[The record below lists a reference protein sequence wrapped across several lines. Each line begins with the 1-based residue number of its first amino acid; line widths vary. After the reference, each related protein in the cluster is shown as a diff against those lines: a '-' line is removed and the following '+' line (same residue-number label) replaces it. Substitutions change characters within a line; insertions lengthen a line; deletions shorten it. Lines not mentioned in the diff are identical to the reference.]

1 MLVQTEGTE
10 ERGPDTTDHM
20 DLDPQTPEFIPAAT
34 PAAKVPTNTNPASAH
49 CARAF
54 VVHGVACSGPL
65 THKIREVE
73 RAFGGK
79 GERVIGVRW
88 LLQWNRR

>member
-1 MLVQTEGTE
+1 
-10 ERGPDTTDHM
+10 M
-20 DLDPQTPEFIPAAT
+20 DLDPQTPAFIPAVT
-34 PAAKVPTNTNPASAH
+34 PTAKDPINTTSTSVH

-73 RAFGGK
+73 RAFGGR
-79 GERVIGVRW
+79 GGGVIGVR
-88 LLQWNRR
+88 